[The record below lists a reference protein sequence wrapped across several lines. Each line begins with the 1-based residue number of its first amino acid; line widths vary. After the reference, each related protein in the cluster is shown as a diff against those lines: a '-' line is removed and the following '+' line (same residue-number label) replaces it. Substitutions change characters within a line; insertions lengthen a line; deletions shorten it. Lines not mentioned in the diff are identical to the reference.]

1 MRIVVLSSIVAAL
14 PSELV
19 PLSLAHCAEWN
30 EEVRR
35 LMGSEI
41 INAVTIYEMNGI
53 KYTGAQKIYIT
64 SHPRFLSFVKLSI
77 DNQEYS
83 LGGDDLM
90 RAVDYAMGRPVL
102 PADEALLGDVF
113 SVATKLKDESA
124 AAARDETLEGPPR

>member
-41 INAVTIYEMNGI
+41 MNAVTIYEMNGI

-64 SHPRFLSFVKLSI
+64 
-77 DNQEYS
+77 Y
-83 LGGDDLM
+83 G
-90 RAVDYAMGRPVL
+90 
-102 PADEALLGDVF
+102 
-113 SVATKLKDESA
+113 
-124 AAARDETLEGPPR
+124 AARSACGRSLTRGCF